1 MSQNYT
7 NGNKATNYTNGNKSS
22 NHTNG
27 SSTATN
33 GSSTSTN
40 GRRGKKKPLL
50 VFVNPT
56 SGTKLAKTMLKT
68 ILKPKLDEK
77 DVDFELVNSHLF

>member
-1 MSQNYT
+1 MSQIYT
-7 NGNKATNYTNGNKSS
+7 NGKKATNYTIGNKSS

-27 SSTATN
+27 SSTT
-33 GSSTSTN
+33 TN
-40 GRRGKKKPLL
+40 GRRGGKKKPLL

>member
-1 MSQNYT
+1 MSQIYT

-22 NHTNG
+22 NH
-27 SSTATN
+27 TN

-77 DVDFELVNSHLF
+77 DVDFELVNLCYSIMTCK